1 MDKAWDELDA
11 TKLRNVYERWKLV
24 LELIIK
30 NGGGDRYIKANR
42 GKLFKEPS
50 PEAEE
55 LDEEEDEGEEEL
67 SAEEIED
74 RC

>member
-1 MDKAWDELDA
+1 MPFLLISTFRRTYRRKIDA
-11 TKLRNVYERWKLV
+11 IVN
-24 LELIIK
+24 
-30 NGGGDRYIKANR
+30 RYIEANR

-67 SAEEIED
+67 SAEDID
-74 RC
+74 TY